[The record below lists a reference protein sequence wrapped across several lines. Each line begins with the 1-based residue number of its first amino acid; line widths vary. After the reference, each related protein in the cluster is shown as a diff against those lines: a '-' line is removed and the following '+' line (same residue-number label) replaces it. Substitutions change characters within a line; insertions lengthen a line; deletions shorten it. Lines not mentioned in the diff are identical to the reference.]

1 MKRIA
6 ILLLALA
13 CALPAHAGKRYS
25 YDRVGSAADVS
36 SSTTPG
42 VVLMGGGTEVDSSMQ
57 KMCEWANGGDFLV
70 IRATG
75 TDAYNPYLEVI
86 CPDLNSVATLV
97 IPSRSAAA
105 DPFVAQTILAAE
117 AIWIAGGA
125 QDDYINYW
133 TGTPVQAAL
142 NTSIARGVPIGG
154 TSAGLAVLTQYV
166 YSALG
171 SKGVTSAQALA
182 DPYNRYITLARDF
195 VNLPVLAGV
204 IGDTHFATRDRM
216 GRDLAFLCRIT
227 NEGLGPASRDCGRRG
242 DGTRDPGTRPGD
254 GGQQR
259 HRQRLLPESY
269 RARRGL
275 RTEGPADVPQCGRLS
290 GRRVRN
296 VRPGQWKGSGGT
308 AYKVSAEQGVLELD
322 PGRRL
327 NLLSPA
333 RVESTPA
340 TGCWQASRDRR

>member
-1 MKRIA
+1 MKRTA
-6 ILLLALA
+6 ILLLVLA
-13 CALPAHAGKRYS
+13 CAPPAHAGKSYT
-25 YDRVGSAADVS
+25 YDRVGEAADVYRQ
-36 SSTTPG
+36 TTPG

-97 IPSRSAAA
+97 IPSKSAAA

-133 TGTPVQAAL
+133 TDTPVQDAL
-142 NTSIARGVPIGG
+142 NTSILNGVPIGG

-182 DPYNRYITLARDF
+182 DPYNRYITLAHDF
-195 VNLPVLAGV
+195 VDLPVLETV

-216 GRDLAFLCRIT
+216 GRALAFLCRIT
-227 NEGLGPASRDCGRRG
+227 NEGWGQPRAIAVDEETALEIPAQGPATVTSNG
-242 DGTRDPGTRPGD
+242 DGSVYFLSP
-254 GGQQR
+254 
-259 HRQRLLPESY
+259 
-269 RARRGL
+269 
-275 RTEGPADVPQCGRLS
+275 TEPADDCAPKVPLTF
-290 GRRVRN
+290 RN
-296 VRPGQWKGSGGT
+296 VDVYRVGASGSFDLDKWKGSGGT
-308 AYKVSAEQGVLELD
+308 AYQVSAESGALT
-322 PGRRL
+322 
-327 NLLSPA
+327 
-333 RVESTPA
+333 STQD
-340 TGCWQASRDRR
+340 GGSIY

>member
-6 ILLLALA
+6 FLLLALA
-13 CALPAHAGKRYS
+13 CALPAHAGKTYS
-25 YDRVGSAADVS
+25 YARVGSATDVS
-36 SSTTPG
+36 TSTTPG

-57 KMCEWANGGDFLV
+57 EMCAWASGGDFLV

-75 TDAYNPYLEVI
+75 TDAYNPYLQDI
-86 CPDLNSVATLV
+86 CPSLNSVATLV

-133 TGTPVQAAL
+133 AGTPVQDAL
-142 NTSIARGVPIGG
+142 NASISNGLPIGG

-195 VNLPVLAGV
+195 VNLPALAGV

-227 NEGLGPASRDCGRRG
+227 NEGWGQPRAIAVDEETALEIPARGPATVASNGTGSVYFLSPTETAQDCA
-242 DGTRDPGTRPGD
+242 PK
-254 GGQQR
+254 
-259 HRQRLLPESY
+259 
-269 RARRGL
+269 
-275 RTEGPADVPQCGRLS
+275 VPLTF
-290 GRRVRN
+290 RN
-296 VRPGQWKGSGGT
+296 VDVYRVGASGTFDLGKWKGSGGI
-308 AYKVSAEQGVLELD
+308 AYKVSADSGVLT
-322 PGRRL
+322 
-327 NLLSPA
+327 
-333 RVESTPA
+333 ST
-340 TGCWQASRDRR
+340 QAGGAIY

>member
-1 MKRIA
+1 MKRLA
-6 ILLLALA
+6 ILLLAVA

-25 YDRVGSAADVS
+25 YDRVGSTTDATNADTS
-36 SSTTPG
+36 PG

-57 KMCEWANGGDFLV
+57 KLCAWANGGDFLV

-75 TDAYNPYLEVI
+75 TDAYNPYLQDI
-86 CPDLNSVATLV
+86 CPDLNSVATLI

-105 DPFVAQTILAAE
+105 DPFVAKTILEAE

-133 TGTPVQAAL
+133 AGTPVQDAL
-142 NTSIARGVPIGG
+142 NTSIGNGVPIGG

-195 VNLPVLAGV
+195 VDLPVLAGV

-216 GRDLAFLCRIT
+216 GRALAFLCRIT
-227 NEGLGPASRDCGRRG
+227 NEGWDTAPHAIAVDEQAALEIPAQGPATVASDVGGSVYFLSSR
-242 DGTRDPGTRPGD
+242 
-254 GGQQR
+254 Q
-259 HRQRLLPESY
+259 
-269 RARRGL
+269 
-275 RTEGPADVPQCGRLS
+275 PAQYCEPKSPLTF
-290 GRRVRN
+290 RN
-296 VRPGQWKGSGGT
+296 VDVIRVGATGTFDLGTWTGSSGT
-308 AYKVSAEQGVLELD
+308 AYQVSAESGVL
-322 PGRRL
+322 
-327 NLLSPA
+327 S
-333 RVESTPA
+333 ST
-340 TGCWQASRDRR
+340 QADGSIY